1 MLAVN
6 GESSMW
12 EAAQLTGKDPR
23 GHIIGFN
30 LCLTIQSRAGK
41 VHVKA
46 LWLGEACLSAGAASR
61 PEPVPQ

>member
-23 GHIIGFN
+23 GHVIGFN
-30 LCLTIQSRAGK
+30 LCLTMQSQAGE
-41 VHVKA
+41 VPVKA
-46 LWLGEACLSAGAASR
+46 PAR
-61 PEPVPQ
+61 